1 MNLRTKL
8 DWQGYRL
15 AGQNEETMGC
25 STEQTDMC
33 TSIQNYRDRAHEM
46 QELFRKTAETLR
58 KLYPHVETGMIQQA
72 LDMLADY
79 SPDAD
84 GEFEHVTTDGSNV
97 TTPICEKEARN
108 LLRAQYGHENFVH
121 GIRIR
126 GQTASVEGGMLR
138 LALSN
143 K

>member
-8 DWQGYRL
+8 DWQGYSL

-33 TSIQNYRDRAHEM
+33 TSIQNYRDRTHQM
-46 QELFRKTAETLR
+46 QELFRTTAETLR
-58 KLYPHVETGMIQQA
+58 KLYPNVETGMIQQA

-79 SPDAD
+79 NPDTD
-84 GEFEHVTTDGSNV
+84 CEFEHVTTDGSNV
-97 TTPICEKEARN
+97 TTSICEKEARN
-108 LLRAQYGHENFVH
+108 LLRDQYGHENFIH

-126 GQTASVEGGMLR
+126 AQTASVKGGMLR
-138 LALSN
+138 YAQRN
-143 K
+143 M